1 MSDFK
6 TRFHY
11 QKGVLKNTPTKELE
25 LPKVLRNREIVPI
38 AAIVSG
44 IELAMAD
51 LAKTYEVDGTIYAEA
66 DSGKLIMDYSISPK
80 EVVPQ
85 LEAAIKKY
93 YLHVERK

>member
-1 MSDFK
+1 MYDFK
-6 TRFHY
+6 AQFHY
-11 QKGVLKNTPTKELE
+11 EKGVLKNIPTKEME

-38 AAIVSG
+38 AAVVSG

-51 LAKTYEVDGTIYAEA
+51 LVKTNEVDGKIYAEA
-66 DSGKLIMDYSISPK
+66 DSGKLIMDYSITPR

-85 LEAAIKKY
+85 LEEAIKKY